1 MTESGSPKDLDN
13 QVRDGLR
20 LGVFED
26 RLGRVLLKL
35 YRHGILDSWVLGHI
49 TGRVNGK
56 LRDEAFATVPFQ
68 LPRLRRG
75 EILLG
80 FDDRGNP
87 ILVPFQWMN
96 AGSLTVAN
104 TGSGKTTLACFHA
117 VQMTHHVRG
126 MWLTD
131 VRKREFR
138 LLQPE
143 LAKQGVDLT
152 VVRSRKFRVNP
163 MQVARDTDPRE
174 FGSVLADTL
183 VKVLNLPPRAAVLL
197 TSTIVK
203 LYEEYGV
210 FRGGRKYPTLFH
222 LYEAVRKDR
231 GANAQARQ
239 AILDNL
245 EVVLVAL
252 GPEVLG
258 YYRGWP
264 VDELAKRH
272 MVFELTGQPEA
283 GKDLIL
289 NYLVLSEFI
298 SRVSRGISNPGM
310 DLWMNIDEG
319 QRLFSQKKESAGHS
333 GNSITDL
340 AGLVRGTGIG
350 LYVSVLT
357 PDDLSGR
364 IPSLTSTRII
374 GRCGSVGEY
383 TEAGRFMGLNP
394 DQVMWCVHHMVPGL
408 FVGQVSEGSWRYPF
422 LFRVPKLNKLKPVSD
437 GEADESLQSLAD
449 LPIEPV
455 EFTTWSAVPSVTVVT
470 DAQDRPP
477 ETEALD
483 PGELRLLQAVV
494 AYPMRPSS
502 EYVKL
507 AQISP
512 NTLRKLRPI
521 LIERGFIREH
531 VLEKSGRG
539 RGARIWEP
547 LEPARKAVAGDA
559 PGGGG

>member
-1 MTESGSPKDLDN
+1 MTEPDVLNDFDK
-13 QVRDGLR
+13 QVLAGIKR
-20 LGVFED
+20 GVFED
-26 RLGRVLLKL
+26 RLGRVLLRL
-35 YRHGILDSWVLGHI
+35 YDHGILDSWVVDNI
-49 TGRVNGK
+49 TKRVNKK
-56 LRDEAFATVPFQ
+56 LREEAFSTIPFQ
-68 LPRLRRG
+68 RPRLHEG
-75 EILLG
+75 DIILG
-80 FDDRGNP
+80 FDEQGNP
-87 ILVPFQWMN
+87 ICAPFQWLN

-117 VQMTHHVRG
+117 VQMAHHVPG

-138 LLQPE
+138 LLRPE
-143 LAKQGVDLT
+143 LAKQGTDLT
-152 VVRSRKFRVNP
+152 VVRSRKYKVNP
-163 MQVARDTDPRE
+163 MRVPDSTDPRE
-174 FGSVLADTL
+174 YASVLADTL
-183 VKVLNLPPRAAVLL
+183 VKVLNLPPRASVLL
-197 TSTIVK
+197 TSTMVK
-203 LYEEYGV
+203 LYEEYGI
-210 FRGGRKYPTLFH
+210 FRGDRKYPTLFH
-222 LYEAVRKDR
+222 LYEAVRNDR

-245 EVVLVAL
+245 ETVLVAL

-264 VDELAKRH
+264 VEELARRP
-272 MVFELTGQPEA
+272 MVFELTGQPEM
-283 GKDLIL
+283 GKDLVL

-298 SRVSRGISNPGM
+298 SRVSRGVSNRGM

-364 IPSLTSTRII
+364 VPSLTSTKIV

-383 TEAGRFMGLNP
+383 TEAGRFLGLTP
-394 DQVMWCVHHMVPGL
+394 EQIMWAVHHMVPGS
-408 FVGQVSEGSWRYPF
+408 FIGQVSEGSWRYPF
-422 LFRVPKLNKLKPVSD
+422 LFRVPKLNKLRPVSD
-437 GEADESLQSLAD
+437 EEADESLNALAN
-449 LPIEPV
+449 LPVEPV
-455 EFTTWSAVPSVTVVT
+455 EFSTWSAVPSVTIMPQAQEKSPVT
-470 DAQDRPP
+470 Q
-477 ETEALD
+477 ELG

-494 AYPMRPSS
+494 SYPMRPSS

-512 NTLRKLRPI
+512 NTLRKLRPVF
-521 LIERGFIREH
+521 IEKGFIREH
-531 VLEKSGRG
+531 LLERSGRG

-547 LEPARKAVAGDA
+547 LEPARMVVAA
-559 PGGGG
+559 GGSCAGH